1 MPIEPTN
8 LADSIFYHLEKAAYA
23 LADAM
28 ASTHEIQEIFLQKKD
43 MEFEDWVIKLRH
55 LLAQIDQEV
64 YLHCGINV
72 FKNGLHAMA
81 NLPELMI
88 NPEEQLDDMPNLVLK
103 AAEAFGICF
112 DQVVKTF
119 IQDLQTPGKEQDTE
133 GVPPETKQAK
143 IIELCRECTELILNE
158 FGLRGSDI
166 ARIY

>member
-1 MPIEPTN
+1 MPIEPAS
-8 LADSIFYHLEKAAYA
+8 LADPIYYHLEKGTYA

-55 LLAQIDQEV
+55 LLAQIDQGI
-64 YLHCGINV
+64 YLHCGIDV

-81 NLPELMI
+81 NLPETII
-88 NPEEQLDDMPNLVLK
+88 NPEEQLDDMPKQVLE
-103 AAEAFGICF
+103 AAKAFGISF

-119 IQDLQTPGKEQDTE
+119 CQDNQTLGREQDLESL
-133 GVPPETKQAK
+133 PPENKQAK
-143 IIELCRECTELILNE
+143 IIQLCKECTELILNE
-158 FGLRGSDI
+158 FGLKGSDI